1 MSYWGYP
8 RYVSVAEKRAKA
20 AKKLKQLKKKNPAIK
35 PLIIEGSTIARTWWG
50 KSWNH
55 NLERYADYSNRI
67 GRGRSY
73 VRHGAVLDL
82 QISSGQVES
91 LVQGTRSKPYTVIIN
106 IKGINK
112 KIWQNMKAAC
122 AGKLDSLPELLAGK
136 FPKALGEI
144 FTTRGQ
150 GLFPTPEEIE
160 FNCSCPDWA
169 YMCKHVAATLYGIGA
184 RLDDSPSLFFKL
196 RKVNIDDLIQQ
207 TITDQSYK
215 LLKTAEKTSARM
227 IAESDLSGMF
237 GIDMEDHID
246 FELPKS
252 DKKVSSGR
260 KTSRKAVKPAKTKLT
275 QRKPK
280 LKTGPKKKAGG
291 TSSEKTGLKKT
302 AKSYVVKTRKKKP
315 DKKSP
320 AKSKTAGLTD
330 TAQILNIIK
339 RSRKGVDVAILKQKT
354 GFDEKKIRN
363 VIYKAHKEGIIR
375 RAGRGIYLET
385 KHRR

>member
-8 RYVSVAEKRAKA
+8 RYVSVEEKRAKA

-35 PLIIEGSTIARTWWG
+35 PIIIEGSTIARTWWG

-82 QISSGQVES
+82 QISPGQVES
-91 LVQGTRSKPYTVIIN
+91 LVQGTRSKPYTVIIS

-112 KIWQNMKAAC
+112 KIWQNIKAAC
-122 AGKLDSLPELLAGK
+122 ADKLDSLPELLAGK

-144 FTTRGQ
+144 FTAQGQ
-150 GLFPTPEEIE
+150 GLFPSPEEIE

-196 RKVNIDDLIQQ
+196 RKVNVDDLIQQ

-215 LLKTAEKTSARM
+215 LLKTAEKTTAKM

-237 GIDMEDHID
+237 GIDMEDHMD
-246 FELPKS
+246 FNPPKS
-252 DKKVSSGR
+252 EEKLSSNKKTY
-260 KTSRKAVKPAKTKLT
+260 KKAMKPAKAKLT
-275 QRKPK
+275 KRKPE
-280 LKTGPKKKAGG
+280 LKTDSKKKAGK
-291 TSSEKTGLKKT
+291 TSSENTGLKKT
-302 AKSYVVKTRKKKP
+302 AKSHVVKTRKEKP
-315 DKKSP
+315 DKKSF
-320 AKSKTAGLTD
+320 AKSNTSGLTD

-339 RSRKGVDVAILKQKT
+339 RSKKGVDVSILKQKT
-354 GFDEKKIRN
+354 GFHEIKIRN
-363 VIYKAHKEGIIR
+363 VIYKAHKEGIIKR
-375 RAGRGIYLET
+375 TGRGIYLGT
-385 KHRR
+385 KKNP

>member
-8 RYVSVAEKRAKA
+8 RYVPVGKKRAKA

-35 PLIIEGSTIARTWWG
+35 PIIIEGGTIARTWWG

-82 QISSGQVES
+82 QISPRRVES

-106 IKGINK
+106 IKGIKK
-112 KIWQNMKAAC
+112 KIWQNMKTAC

-150 GLFPTPEEIE
+150 GLFPSPEEIE

-207 TITDQSYK
+207 AITDQSYK
-215 LLKTAEKTSARM
+215 LLKKAEKTSGRM

-237 GIDMEDHID
+237 GIDMEEHID
-246 FELPKS
+246 FDLPKS
-252 DKKVSSGR
+252 GKKVSSGR
-260 KTSRKAVKPAKTKLT
+260 KTSRKAAKPAKTKLT
-275 QRKPK
+275 KRKPE
-280 LKTGPKKKAGG
+280 LKTGAKKKAGG
-291 TSSEKTGLKKT
+291 TSSEKTGLRKT
-302 AKSYVVKTRKKKP
+302 TKSYVVKTRKKRP
-315 DKKSP
+315 DKK
-320 AKSKTAGLTD
+320 KITGLTD

-363 VIYKAHKEGIIR
+363 MIYKAHKEDIIR
-375 RAGRGIYLET
+375 RVGRGIYLGT

>member
-8 RYVSVAEKRAKA
+8 RYVPVGKKRAKA

-35 PLIIEGSTIARTWWG
+35 PIIIEGGTIARTWWG

-82 QISSGQVES
+82 QISPRRVES

-106 IKGINK
+106 IKGIKK
-112 KIWQNMKAAC
+112 KIWQNMKTAC

-136 FPKALGEI
+136 FPKTLGEI
-144 FTTRGQ
+144 FTIRGQ
-150 GLFPTPEEIE
+150 GLFPSPEEIE

-207 TITDQSYK
+207 AITDQSYK
-215 LLKTAEKTSARM
+215 LLKKAEKTSGRM

-237 GIDMEDHID
+237 GIDMEEHID
-246 FELPKS
+246 FDLPKS
-252 DKKVSSGR
+252 GKKVSSGR
-260 KTSRKAVKPAKTKLT
+260 KTSRKAAKPAKTKLT
-275 QRKPK
+275 KRKPE
-280 LKTGPKKKAGG
+280 LKTGAKKKAGG
-291 TSSEKTGLKKT
+291 TSSEKTGLRKT
-302 AKSYVVKTRKKKP
+302 TKSYVVKTRKKRP
-315 DKKSP
+315 DKK
-320 AKSKTAGLTD
+320 KITGLTD

-363 VIYKAHKEGIIR
+363 MIYKAHKEGIIR
-375 RAGRGIYLET
+375 RTGRGIYLGT

>member
-1 MSYWGYP
+1 MAYWGYP

-35 PLIIEGSTIARTWWG
+35 PIIIEGGKIARTWWG

-82 QISSGQVES
+82 QISLGQVKS

-106 IKGINK
+106 IKGIKK

-122 AGKLDSLPELLAGK
+122 ADKLDSLPELLAGK

-144 FTTRGQ
+144 FTAQGQ
-150 GLFPTPEEIE
+150 GLFPSPEEIE

-196 RKVNIDDLIQQ
+196 RKVNVDDLIQQ
-207 TITDQSYK
+207 TITDQSYN
-215 LLKTAEKTSARM
+215 LLKKSEKTSTRM

-237 GIDMEDHID
+237 GIDMEDHMD
-246 FELPKS
+246 FDLLKS

-260 KTSRKAVKPAKTKLT
+260 KTSRKVVKPTKTKLK
-275 QRKPK
+275 QRKPE
-280 LKTGPKKKAGG
+280 LKTDPKKKAGG

-302 AKSYVVKTRKKKP
+302 AKSHVVKTRKKKP

-320 AKSKTAGLTD
+320 AKSKTTGPTD

-339 RSRKGVDVAILKQKT
+339 RSKKGVDISILKQKT
-354 GFDEKKIRN
+354 GFDDKKIRN
-363 VIYKAHKEGIIR
+363 VIYKAHKKGIIR
-375 RAGRGIYLET
+375 RVGRGVYLGT
-385 KHRR
+385 KNL